1 MAISAYLVT
10 QSDLKHAVYNVF
22 IHCRT
27 YKNLSHLRDILTVDY
42 REEDFVVYNIVKDS
56 DSSGSHSSVHWTV
69 IFDMIRRYVRL
80 YAALHL
86 LNDRIKVFT
95 PASTSSA
102 VGSAAVGSG
111 VSGVGVVH
119 LPLPTTEQHA
129 RIVSLLADLK
139 ELQEIALMLR
149 QDDCTLLQ
157 ARNCFEGI
165 LIRHE
170 GKFNPSMHHYLAPDS
185 PLIQSQSFIDGVVK
199 VMKGIEVTL
208 TTSEAAAVE
217 PFLLANAAA
226 VPHSTATSLIEQH
239 QGGATVVP
247 AESSA
252 HSTKKARI
260 TPTTSTTSQYIDLS
274 FINPTAVDTDNLYN
288 TNINAN
294 DNIADDGQ
302 ADEEDDE
309 KRPPLSTTHINNR
322 LFLAWNSSMWDMNT
336 ICDILRGLNQT
347 RKELEA
353 LDV

>member
-1 MAISAYLVT
+1 M
-10 QSDLKHAVYNVF
+10 F

-42 REEDFVVYNIVKDS
+42 REEDFIVYNIVKDRDNIS
-56 DSSGSHSSVHWTV
+56 NSSGNSSNIHWTV

-86 LNDRIKVFT
+86 LNERIKI
-95 PASTSSA
+95 STSNSTDSA
-102 VGSAAVGSG
+102 VGSAGG

-129 RIVSLLADLK
+129 RIGTLLADLT

-149 QDDCTLLQ
+149 QYDCTLLQ
-157 ARNCFEGI
+157 ARTCFEGI

-185 PLIQSQSFIDGVVK
+185 PLVQSQPFIDGVVK

-208 TTSEAAAVE
+208 TAAESAAVE
-217 PFLLANAAA
+217 PFLVTNAAA
-226 VPHSTATSLIEQH
+226 VPHPTATSLIEQH
-239 QGGATVVP
+239 LNGNTTQAP
-247 AESSA
+247 AESSS

-260 TPTTSTTSQYIDLS
+260 KPATNTSSQYIDLS
-274 FINPTAVDTDNLYN
+274 FINPTAVDTDKLYN
-288 TNINAN
+288 TNINDN
-294 DNIADDGQ
+294 DNTADDNNA
-302 ADEEDDE
+302 ADEEDNE
-309 KRPPLSTTHINNR
+309 KRPPLSTKHINNR

>member
-1 MAISAYLVT
+1 M
-10 QSDLKHAVYNVF
+10 F
-22 IHCRT
+22 IYCRT

-42 REEDFVVYNIVKDS
+42 REEDFIVYNIVKDNDS
-56 DSSGSHSSVHWTV
+56 NGSSGIHWTV

-86 LNDRIKVFT
+86 LNERIKVT
-95 PASTSSA
+95 TSNSTGST
-102 VGSAAVGSG
+102 VGSFIGSG
-111 VSGVGVVH
+111 SGGGMGVVH

-129 RIVSLLADLK
+129 RIVTLLADLT

-149 QDDCTLLQ
+149 QEDCTLLQ

-208 TTSEAAAVE
+208 TASEAAAVE
-217 PFLLANAAA
+217 PFLLTNVAA
-226 VPHSTATSLIEQH
+226 VPHPTATSLIEQH
-239 QGGATVVP
+239 QHGNATLVP
-247 AESSA
+247 AESSS
-252 HSTKKARI
+252 HSAKKARL
-260 TPTTSTTSQYIDLS
+260 TPTTSTSSTYIDLS
-274 FINPTAVDTDNLYN
+274 FINPTAVATDKLCN
-288 TNINAN
+288 TNIN
-294 DNIADDGQ
+294 DNTADDLD
-302 ADEEDDE
+302 DEVEDD
-309 KRPPLSTTHINNR
+309 KRYPMSTTHIHKR

-336 ICDILRGLNQT
+336 VCDILRGLNQT
-347 RKELEA
+347 RKELET

>member
-1 MAISAYLVT
+1 M
-10 QSDLKHAVYNVF
+10 F

-42 REEDFVVYNIVKDS
+42 REEDFIVYNIVKDGDS
-56 DSSGSHSSVHWTV
+56 YDSSSSSVHWTV

-80 YAALHL
+80 YAALLL
-86 LNDRIKVFT
+86 LNERIKVAVT
-95 PASTSSA
+95 SNSTDSA
-102 VGSAAVGSG
+102 IDSVLGGG
-111 VSGVGVVH
+111 GVVH

-129 RIVSLLADLK
+129 RIGTLLADLT

-185 PLIQSQSFIDGVVK
+185 PLVQSQSFIDGVVK

-208 TTSEAAAVE
+208 TTAETASVE
-217 PFLLANAAA
+217 PFLLTNAAA
-226 VPHSTATSLIEQH
+226 VPHPTATSLIEQH
-239 QGGATVVP
+239 LNGNATQAP
-247 AESSA
+247 AESSS

-260 TPTTSTTSQYIDLS
+260 TPTTSTSSQYIDLS
-274 FINPTAVDTDNLYN
+274 FINPTAVDIDKLYN
-288 TNINAN
+288 TNISDSNA
-294 DNIADDGQ
+294 DGQ
-302 ADEEDDE
+302 CDEEDDE
-309 KRPPLSTTHINNR
+309 KRPLLSTKHIINR
-322 LFLAWNSSMWDMNT
+322 LFLAWNSCMWDMNT
-336 ICDILRGLNQT
+336 VCDILRGLNQT
-347 RKELEA
+347 RKELET